1 LLAGIDSIGFDPQR
15 FAMDYHIIGFRE
27 CASEVARYLVTIE
40 GMDIQDPLRL
50 RLMSHLQCFV
60 AQRELSAKSTSVAA
74 GASST
79 NWPSLPNSYQPNYST
94 QGYHQTYQGTSPIS
108 PHQEHNGHQQNS
120 FNSSY
125 TSASGSTSAY
135 LSSSITPQSPEY
147 ATSGYGTTA
156 NSSMSTTTSSN
167 NASTTSP
174 VPNQTSTGDQQQAD
188 GQQPIY
194 TDLSNSNDRLLNLG
208 GSYQNYGNANQYGSA
223 NIGYINNNNNN
234 NSKPYRPWHPE
245 MAY

>member
-1 LLAGIDSIGFDPQR
+1 
-15 FAMDYHIIGFRE
+15 MDYHIIGFRE

-60 AQRELSAKSTSVAA
+60 AQRELSAKTTAPVASA
-74 GASST
+74 
-79 NWPSLPNSYQPNYST
+79 NWSNTYQPNYTS
-94 QGYHQTYQGTSPIS
+94 QSYQTYPGTSPVT
-108 PHQEHNGHQQNS
+108 PHQQQQHS
-120 FNSSY
+120 QQQTAFNSSY
-125 TSASGSTSAY
+125 MSASGSSSTY
-135 LSSSITPQSPEY
+135 LNSSITPQSPEY
-147 ATSGYGTTA
+147 SSSGYGTTA
-156 NSSMSTTTSSN
+156 NSSATSTVNNTSSSSN

-174 VPNQTSTGDQQQAD
+174 VPNQTATSEQQQVE

-208 GSYQNYGNANQYGSA
+208 GSYHNYGNANQLYGAA
-223 NIGYINNNNNN
+223 NNNGYNNNNN

>member
-1 LLAGIDSIGFDPQR
+1 
-15 FAMDYHIIGFRE
+15 MDYHIIGFRE

-60 AQRELSAKSTSVAA
+60 AQRELSAKTSATGVSTS
-74 GASST
+74 
-79 NWPSLPNSYQPNYST
+79 NWSNSYQPNYST
-94 QGYHQTYQGTSPIS
+94 QGYQTYPGTSPIT
-108 PHQEHNGHQQNS
+108 PNQQQHNQQQNA

-125 TSASGSTSAY
+125 MSTSGS
-135 LSSSITPQSPEY
+135 SSSTYITPQSPEY
-147 ATSGYGTTA
+147 SSSGYGSTA
-156 NSSMSTTTSSN
+156 NSSATSAANTSSASN

-174 VPNQTSTGDQQQAD
+174 APNQTATSEQQQQ
-188 GQQPIY
+188 GESQQPIY
-194 TDLSNSNDRLLNLG
+194 TDLSNTNDRLLNLG
-208 GSYQNYGNANQYGSA
+208 GSYHNYGHANQLYGSA
-223 NIGYINNNNNN
+223 NNNGYNNNN